1 MAKILVIDDSIVIRN
16 LLDEYL
22 SDLGHE
28 VGLASDGQEGMD
40 MALSGDY
47 VIAVCDIHM
56 PKQNGYQVFRAV
68 REKRPEIHFVMTDSL
83 PDELAERAEAEG
95 AHAVLTKPFDLHQ
108 VRATIERLSKAV
120 KAL

>member
-28 VGLASDGQEGMD
+28 VGLARDGQEGID

-56 PKQNGYQVFRAV
+56 PRQNGYEVFRAV
-68 REKRPEIHFVMTDSL
+68 KQQRPDIRFVMTDSL
-83 PDELAERAEAEG
+83 PDELAEQAQAAG

-108 VRATIERLSKAV
+108 VRATIEFLVKKV